1 MLGWLKQRFSSQ
13 SQPPLAGAPSVRRQ
27 KTYQSHCGFVY
38 QYYFAGSR
46 RAHSELGPGYE
57 FIFPVSADR
66 KTEFLVAVHIS
77 DRGVAAWESNKGREL
92 LSKERYAIAKMA
104 LFAAFD
110 ARESVAEMAKP
121 VHAGSSEIR
130 EYLEQLGRD

>member
-1 MLGWLKQRFSSQ
+1 MLGWLKRQFSQKSL
-13 SQPPLAGAPSVRRQ
+13 PPLAGAPKVRRQ
-27 KTYQSHCGFVY
+27 KTYQSQSGFVY

-46 RAHSELGPGYE
+46 RARSELGAGYE

-66 KTEFLVAVHIS
+66 KTEFLAAVHIS
-77 DRGVAAWESNKGREL
+77 DHGVADWESQKGREL

-110 ARESVAEMAKP
+110 QRESVAEMTKP
-121 VHAGSSEIR
+121 VYAGAAEIR

>member
-1 MLGWLKQRFSSQ
+1 MLDWLKQRFSSQ
-13 SQPPLAGAPSVRRQ
+13 SKPPLAGAPSVRRQ
-27 KTYQSHCGFVY
+27 KTYQSQCGFVY

-46 RAHSELGPGYE
+46 RAGSELGPGYE

-77 DRGVAAWESNKGREL
+77 DHGVAEWESQKGREL
-92 LSKERYAIAKMA
+92 LSKERYAIAKMS

-110 ARESVAEMAKP
+110 QRENVLEMAKP
-121 VHAGSSEIR
+121 VLAGSAEIQ

>member
-1 MLGWLKQRFSSQ
+1 MLGWLKQLFSSQ
-13 SQPPLAGAPSVRRQ
+13 SKPPLTGAPSVRRQ
-27 KTYQSHCGFVY
+27 KTYQSQCGYVY

-46 RAHSELGPGYE
+46 SARSELGPGHE

-66 KTEFLVAVHIS
+66 KTEFLVAVQIS
-77 DRGVAAWESNKGREL
+77 DHDVAEWESQKGREL

-110 ARESVAEMAKP
+110 QRESVLEMAKP
-121 VHAGSSEIR
+121 VFVGSAEIR